1 MLTEIPKPAAYT
13 IHLKDGKTL
22 INYFVTD
29 ASARRWASISHMSD
43 QIIRVT
49 RDVTVVVFS
58 RDSSQEMLDTS
69 PI

>member
-13 IHLKDGKTL
+13 IHLSDGKVL

-29 ASARRWASISHMSD
+29 ASARRWAQISHMAN

-49 RDVTVVVFS
+49 RDTTVVVFS
-58 RDSSQEMLDTS
+58 RDNSSDNS
-69 PI
+69 AI